1 MPASA
6 AGPDLRELLLG
17 SEGALGVI
25 TEVTLRVRPRP
36 QQQRYDAY
44 ALPGFAAGTEALR
57 ELEQAGAAPDVARL
71 SDEEETRV
79 SLALASH
86 PAATRLL
93 RAYMRPL
100 ASAAAAAHPSR
111 PPA

>member
-1 MPASA
+1 M
-6 AGPDLRELLLG
+6 
-17 SEGALGVI
+17 
-25 TEVTLRVRPRP
+25 TLRVRPRP

-71 SDEEETRV
+71 SDEQETRV

-93 RAYMRPL
+93 RAYMHAR
-100 ASAAAAAHPSR
+100 ARAAERHPSR